1 MRMPCNIS
9 FYGLVMTV
17 TIHVQKSVD
26 CCFNKGTFSGKLG
39 CASGWKIMKNTHKIM
54 VAGFGIVLSLLVAIA
69 VNMYQSEQR
78 DKAQQNHLILD
89 EGIAL
94 YDQGKYLE
102 ALHKL
107 ETIEF
112 EVTQDWQVPY
122 YKGAASVRLKDYPAA
137 ATYLEQ
143 ANSLNSSNTQTLY
156 LLGVVYFKL
165 GNLKLSEGYFTATL
179 ELDPTHDEARGL
191 MGVLSDLK
199 KRQEKPTQPEKP

>member
-1 MRMPCNIS
+1 
-9 FYGLVMTV
+9 
-17 TIHVQKSVD
+17 VD
-26 CCFNKGTFSGKLG
+26 RCFNKGAFSGKLG
-39 CASGWKIMKNTHKIM
+39 CASGWKIMKNIHKIM
-54 VAGFGIVLSLLVAIA
+54 VAGFGVVLSLLVAIA

-94 YDQGKYLE
+94 YEQGKYSE

-143 ANSLNSSNTQTLY
+143 AISLNSSNTQTLY

-191 MGVLSDLK
+191 MGVMSDLQ
-199 KRQEKPTQPEKP
+199 KRQEKPTQPENP